1 MRPLKKIYPSL
12 GWAHFP
18 LVKRAGWLVTKFYQ
32 HFTFSQSKYKKD
44 FAIMNQNSS
53 IDTSV
58 FIPFCVAFS
67 TYLNEIRSESVGQTD
82 SRSKFLHLEIHEI
95 F

>member
-1 MRPLKKIYPSL
+1 MFEVFNLFIWQAVNEKS
-12 GWAHFP
+12 F
-18 LVKRAGWLVTKFYQ
+18 
-32 HFTFSQSKYKKD
+32 
-44 FAIMNQNSS
+44 IMNQNSS